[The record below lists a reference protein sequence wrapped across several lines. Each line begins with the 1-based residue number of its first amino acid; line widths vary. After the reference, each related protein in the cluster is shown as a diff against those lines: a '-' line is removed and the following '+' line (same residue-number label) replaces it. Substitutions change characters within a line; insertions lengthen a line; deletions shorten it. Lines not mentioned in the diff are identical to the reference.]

1 MSARSMTWAG
11 PATVPAATWRLLA
24 TRWMAR
30 LQERAEMSAMTA
42 RERQDAGL
50 SAYDVERE
58 CRKPFWQD

>member
-1 MSARSMTWAG
+1 MSAPGMALCG
-11 PATVPAATWRLLA
+11 PATAPAATWRLLA

-30 LQERAEMSAMTA
+30 LQERAEMAAMTA